1 MLTLRNRSND
11 TLAERMTTTTLACG
25 LPAVLLPKPGL
36 AKKIAIVATRYGSI
50 DLTFQVNGSRL
61 ETPPGIAHF
70 LEHQLFKKEGGGDL
84 LIEFG
89 KFGASSNAF
98 TEYCTTAYYF
108 TCSERFYENLGLLLG
123 LAFSPYWNPEY
134 VAKEKL
140 IIEQELKMYEDSP
153 DYQVYRNLM
162 AGLYQKHPV
171 RNDVGGTVADIQ
183 KIDPAQLEHCY
194 NVFYNPANMILIL
207 AGDLKPAEAFAKADA
222 LIPKHVKAAP
232 AIPRF
237 WPEEP
242 LGAHKGMTWI
252 ESVVSRPR
260 LLLGFKDLDL
270 AKRDILA
277 RDLEMSVILD
287 LVFGKSSRFYQKQYE
302 TGLIDDGFSGSYN
315 SDLPYGFSI
324 IGGETDDPEKLIEE
338 VLKEI
343 ERVKKER
350 LKSRDIERS
359 KRKRLGKFIR
369 AFDTPDGAGFLLL
382 GCLQK
387 NVDVF
392 DVPKAIQ
399 RLQPRAL
406 EERLRAHFDN
416 RNYAISIVS
425 PKGTRKGS

>member
-1 MLTLRNRSND
+1 MSRLALRNRSND
-11 TLAERMTTTTLACG
+11 TLAERMTTTTLSCG
-25 LPAVLLPKPGL
+25 LPAILLPKPGL
-36 AKKIAIVATRYGSI
+36 SKKIAIVATRYGSI
-50 DLTFQVNGSRL
+50 DLTFHVDGRQL

-89 KFGASSNAF
+89 RFGASSNAF

-123 LAFSPYWNPEY
+123 LAFSPYWNPEF

-162 AGLYQKHPV
+162 AGLYRKHPV
-171 RNDVGGTVADIQ
+171 RLDVGGTVADIQ
-183 KIDPAQLEHCY
+183 KIDPGLLEHCY
-194 NVFYNPANMILIL
+194 NVFYNPANMVLIL
-207 AGDLKPAEAFAKADA
+207 AGDLKPAEAFAKADE
-222 LIPKHVKAAP
+222 LMPKNVKPGAP
-232 AIPRF
+232 IRRF
-237 WPEEP
+237 WPDEP
-242 LGAHKGMTWI
+242 VGVEKAMTWV

-260 LLLGFKDLDL
+260 LLMGFKDLDL
-270 AKRDILA
+270 ANRDILA

-302 TGLIDDGFSGSYN
+302 SGLIDDGFSASYN

-324 IGGETDDPEKLIEE
+324 LGGETDDHERLVEE
-338 VLKEI
+338 ILKEI
-343 ERVKKER
+343 SRVRKER
-350 LKSRDIERS
+350 LKTRDRA

-382 GCLQK
+382 GCIQK

-392 DVPKAIQ
+392 EVPKSIQ
-399 RLQPRAL
+399 QLQPRRL
-406 EERLRAHFDN
+406 EERLRAHFDD

-425 PKGTRKGS
+425 PKGSRKA